1 MVTFSVSVHNTSPE
15 AVTLDALVDDVYGN
29 LDGKGTCATGGSI
42 APDAAYSCAFD
53 ESVTGNAGS
62 THKDTVTA
70 TVSDD
75 EQNEASASHDA
86 TVTILDNSLPL
97 ISVDKTA
104 SPDSL
109 PATGGSVTFTV
120 VVTNHSIEPVTITS
134 LMDDVYGNLDGV
146 GSCAIGALLA
156 PDESYTCSFVKVIPA
171 KAGAHVDVV
180 TAIAVDDEQHEAT
193 AHDDAVVTVAKAAP
207 SGEVEGTSGTPHVTP
222 PPTDVAGA
230 PAQPGDSGLPILAA
244 VVALGLLLLMTTPRR
259 ALARVRV
266 RNR

>member
-1 MVTFSVSVHNTSPE
+1 M
-15 AVTLDALVDDVYGN
+15 
-29 LDGKGTCATGGSI
+29 
-42 APDAAYSCAFD
+42 
-53 ESVTGNAGS
+53 
-62 THKDTVTA
+62 
-70 TVSDD
+70 SDD

-86 TVTILDNSLPL
+86 TVSILDNSLPL

-104 SPDSL
+104 SPGSL

-120 VVTNHSIEPVTITS
+120 VVTNHSIESVTITS
-134 LMDDVYGNLDGV
+134 LDDNVYGNLDGV
-146 GSCAIGALLA
+146 GTCAIGALLA

-171 KAGAHVDVV
+171 KAGAHVDIV

-207 SGEVEGTSGTPHVTP
+207 SGEVEGTTGSPRVTP

-230 PAQPGDSGLPILAA
+230 PAQPGDASLA
-244 VVALGLLLLMTTPRR
+244 VLVAALIGVGVLLLLITPRR
-259 ALARVRV
+259 ALARIRV